1 MGKTQSK
8 EEIIIAQNAAGGVNS
23 ADIDLIHKNLSGH
36 NTLLTIIVVLLVLAV
51 VAGLYIMYKK
61 CHIQWVR
68 QELARSAFRRSG
80 ARRPGRADQ
89 PMEVGVW
96 GVYRWRSPSQDAQ
109 QFGQRV
115 FGSTLSKNLDFVTL
129 LGIKVLCNLLKNY
142 YILYSNVIHALL
154 FMCIL
159 LNIFFFLMDF
169 INGNYW
175 YLWWDKKH

>member
-89 PMEVGVW
+89 PMEVGV
-96 GVYRWRSPSQDAQ
+96 
-109 QFGQRV
+109 
-115 FGSTLSKNLDFVTL
+115 
-129 LGIKVLCNLLKNY
+129 
-142 YILYSNVIHALL
+142 
-154 FMCIL
+154 
-159 LNIFFFLMDF
+159 
-169 INGNYW
+169 
-175 YLWWDKKH
+175 